1 MKNKLLYIIA
11 ALAVILLLIS
21 IEIRHQTDIQHIG
34 ELSQQ
39 NEALTAQN
47 EALQQ
52 DIADLQDTAD
62 KQAQEILQ
70 LTNEI
75 TQAQQTKP
83 PEAQKTNRS
92 AEVEGKRRTM
102 EVTAYE
108 LSYQSCQKHP
118 DHPLYGITASG
129 KYAEA
134 WNTIAAGPELPFG
147 AKV

>member
-1 MKNKLLYIIA
+1 
-11 ALAVILLLIS
+11 
-21 IEIRHQTDIQHIG
+21 
-34 ELSQQ
+34 
-39 NEALTAQN
+39 
-47 EALQQ
+47 LQS
-52 DIADLQDTAD
+52 TAD

-75 TQAQQTKP
+75 TQAQQTKE

-102 EVTAYE
+102 EVTAYD

-147 AKV
+147 AKVYIPYFADKPNGGIFTVHDRGGGVKDGRIDVYIESYADCMEFGRRQLEVWVME